1 MEYDIE
7 SESLPAHVSLCQ
19 ERYRALEARLDTM
32 EEKIQKIESLVQD
45 IHNNLQ
51 KLSNRQND
59 RWSSAQIGVI
69 SVLISVIGFLSARLF
84 FGL

>member
-1 MEYDIE
+1 MHDIE

-19 ERYRALEARLDTM
+19 ERYRALEARLDGM
-32 EEKIQKIESLVQD
+32 EEKIQKIESLVLD

-59 RWSSAQIGVI
+59 RWSAAQVGVI
-69 SVLISVIGFLSARLF
+69 SLLISVIGALSARLF
-84 FGL
+84 FL

>member
-19 ERYRALEARLDTM
+19 ERYRALEARLDGM
-32 EEKIQKIESLVQD
+32 EEKIQKIESLVLD

-59 RWSSAQIGVI
+59 RWSAAQVGVI
-69 SVLISVIGFLSARLF
+69 SLLISVIGALSARLF
-84 FGL
+84 FL

>member
-19 ERYRALEARLDTM
+19 ERYRALEARLDGM

-45 IHNNLQ
+45 IHNSLH

-59 RWSSAQIGVI
+59 RWSAAQVGVI
-69 SVLISVIGFLSARLF
+69 SLLISVIGALSARLF
-84 FGL
+84 FL